1 MCTVYYAVCRSYSN
15 VSRETLFSILS
26 FTFGEYLSRANI
38 HAIDLSPQNVVILLW
53 VIKFLFIWAILVS
66 QTIQKYLFIYAFLHT
81 FHVFLSRFFGIICN
95 ESYLNVKLNII
106 SFFNRSS
113 FFLTFLSLQSCAL
126 CSWS

>member
-1 MCTVYYAVCRSYSN
+1 MCTVYYTVCRSYSN

-113 FFLTFLSLQSCAL
+113 FFLTFLSLQRCAL